1 MLTLRYLFDNLVDMS
16 DHTLRRSYV
25 SLELGN
31 ITLRVKRVY
40 MDWMKSFREKR
51 VHIKGRWED

>member
-40 MDWMKSFREKR
+40 MDWMKSFREK
-51 VHIKGRWED
+51 

>member
-1 MLTLRYLFDNLVDMS
+1 MLTLRYLFDNLVDML

-31 ITLRVKRVY
+31 ITLRVK
-40 MDWMKSFREKR
+40 
-51 VHIKGRWED
+51 